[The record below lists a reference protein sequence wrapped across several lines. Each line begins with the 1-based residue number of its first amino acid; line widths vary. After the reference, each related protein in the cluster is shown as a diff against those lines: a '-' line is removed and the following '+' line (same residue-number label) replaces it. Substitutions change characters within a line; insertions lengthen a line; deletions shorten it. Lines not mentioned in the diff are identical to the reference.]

1 MWYDTGM
8 TMKAISPTPTPS
20 AMPPVEAD
28 ERHKDDVEAFI
39 ARNREALNASIRRS
53 RAEVGK
59 SLQSSRTI
67 DEIIVDGRAIVGV
80 VDLAEHQ
87 APS

>member
-8 TMKAISPTPTPS
+8 AMKAISPTPTPG

-28 ERHKDDVEAFI
+28 ERHKDDVDAFI

-59 SLQSSRTI
+59 ALQASRTI
-67 DEIIVDGRAIVGV
+67 DEIIAVGRRRHSGG
-80 VDLAEHQ
+80 
-87 APS
+87 S